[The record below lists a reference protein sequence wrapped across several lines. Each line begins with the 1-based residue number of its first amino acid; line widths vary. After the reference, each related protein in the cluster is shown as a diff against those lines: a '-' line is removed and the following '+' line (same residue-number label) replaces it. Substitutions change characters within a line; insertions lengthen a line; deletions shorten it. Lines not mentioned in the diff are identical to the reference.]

1 MRVLNKPPPPRQLGL
16 FVTVNKLVALLFIF
30 EITVKDQFDF
40 ELSNVKLQR
49 KVHEGM

>member
-1 MRVLNKPPPPRQLGL
+1 MRVLNKPPPPPA
-16 FVTVNKLVALLFIF
+16 NCALLFIF